1 MGGWH
6 EEGFCLR
13 KKDGIEHGEGAGL
26 VWGAFGMARSLAG
39 CGEGGKIMNCQ
50 NVPKPADQGSTN

>member
-1 MGGWH
+1 M
-6 EEGFCLR
+6 R

-26 VWGAFGMARSLAG
+26 AWGAFGMARSLAG